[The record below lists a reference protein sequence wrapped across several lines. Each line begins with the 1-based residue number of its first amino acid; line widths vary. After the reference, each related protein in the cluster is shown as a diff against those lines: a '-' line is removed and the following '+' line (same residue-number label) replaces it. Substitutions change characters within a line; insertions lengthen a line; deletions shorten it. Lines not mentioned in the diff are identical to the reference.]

1 LLVAKDVPDGPAVGT
16 PESLTFREGT
26 MRLRS
31 KDERLNPKNLPGLAS
46 LESATVDKLL
56 QAGRLVHIAEGWT
69 PIRANEPA
77 DEAYLVLE
85 GCVEVVAGE
94 ETLADVCRG
103 EFFGEMG
110 LVDHALR
117 NARITV
123 VEPVLALAWPR
134 QDFQQLREDVP
145 DFDALV
151 RETAAR
157 RAQENEQRA

>member
-1 LLVAKDVPDGPAVGT
+1 
-16 PESLTFREGT
+16 
-26 MRLRS
+26 MRLRT
-31 KDERLNPKNLPGLAS
+31 KDERLNPTNVPGLAQ
-46 LESATVDKLL
+46 LDTKTVGQLL
-56 QAGRLVHIAEGWT
+56 KSGRLVHIAKDWT

-94 ETLADVCRG
+94 TVLADVCRG

-110 LVDHALR
+110 LVDHSLR

-123 VEPVLALAWPR
+123 VDPVLALAWPR
-134 QDFQQLREDVP
+134 EDFQRLRADFP

-151 RETAAR
+151 SETAHR
-157 RAQENEQRA
+157 RAEENQNRG

>member
-1 LLVAKDVPDGPAVGT
+1 
-16 PESLTFREGT
+16 

-31 KDERLNPKNLPGLAS
+31 KDERLNPANVPGLARLDS
-46 LESATVDKLL
+46 TTVDKLL
-56 QAGRLVHIAEGWT
+56 TAGRLVHIAEGWT
-69 PIRANEPA
+69 PIRAHEPA

-110 LVDHALR
+110 LVDHSLR

-123 VEPVLALAWPR
+123 VDPVLALAWPR
-134 QDFQQLREDVP
+134 QDFQQLRQDLP
-145 DFDALV
+145 DFDELV
-151 RETAAR
+151 SHTAR
-157 RAQENEQRA
+157 QRAQENEQRG

>member
-1 LLVAKDVPDGPAVGT
+1 
-16 PESLTFREGT
+16 
-26 MRLRS
+26 MRLRT
-31 KDERLNPKNLPGLAS
+31 KDERLNPSNVPGLAR
-46 LESATVDKLL
+46 LGSATVDRLL
-56 QAGRLVHIAEGWT
+56 KAGRLVHIPAGWT

-103 EFFGEMG
+103 EFFGEMA
-110 LVDHALR
+110 LVDHSLR

-123 VEPVLALAWPR
+123 VDPVLALAWPR
-134 QDFQQLREDVP
+134 QDFQQLRQDFP

-151 RETAAR
+151 SDTAHR
-157 RAQENEQRA
+157 RAQENEQRG

>member
-1 LLVAKDVPDGPAVGT
+1 
-16 PESLTFREGT
+16 

-31 KDERLNPKNLPGLAS
+31 KDQRLNPDHVPGLAG
-46 LESATVDKLL
+46 LEPKTVEKILEV
-56 QAGRLVHIAEGWT
+56 GRLVHIAEGWT

-85 GCVEVVAGE
+85 GCVEVIDGE
-94 ETLADVCRG
+94 EALADVCRG

-110 LVDHALR
+110 LVDQSLR

-123 VEPVLALAWPR
+123 VDPVLAVAWPR
-134 QDFQQLREDVP
+134 EDFQRLRGDFP

-151 RETAAR
+151 SSTAR
-157 RAQENEQRA
+157 RRAEENERRG

>member
-1 LLVAKDVPDGPAVGT
+1 
-16 PESLTFREGT
+16 

-31 KDERLNPKNLPGLAS
+31 KDERLNPSNVPGLAR
-46 LESATVDKLL
+46 LEPKTVEKLL
-56 QAGRLVHIAEGWT
+56 DVGRLVHIAEGWT
-69 PIRANEPA
+69 PIRAHEPA

-85 GCVEVVAGE
+85 GCVEVVADG

-110 LVDHALR
+110 LVDHSLR

-123 VEPVLALAWPR
+123 VDPVLALAWPR
-134 QDFQQLREDVP
+134 QDFQQLRSDFP

-151 RETAAR
+151 SGTARE
-157 RAQENEQRA
+157 RAQENQQRD

>member
-1 LLVAKDVPDGPAVGT
+1 
-16 PESLTFREGT
+16 

-31 KDERLNPKNLPGLAS
+31 KDERLNPTNVPGLAR
-46 LESATVDKLL
+46 LEAKTVDKVLKS
-56 QAGRLVHIAEGWT
+56 GRLVHIAEGWT

-85 GCVEVVAGE
+85 GCVEVVSGD

-103 EFFGEMG
+103 EFFGEMA
-110 LVDHALR
+110 LVDHTLR

-123 VEPVLALAWPR
+123 VDPVLALAWPR
-134 QDFQQLREDVP
+134 QDFQQLREDFA

-151 RETAAR
+151 SETAHQ
-157 RAQENEQRA
+157 RAQENERRS